1 MSDEGLQRLQQHH
14 EEKSKRIEKNILKYY
29 KVTLGRNESKLRK
42 KKKKK
47 NPILLSDVSA
57 SQRRL
62 CKTAAMEI
70 FRTTQ

>member
-42 KKKKK
+42 KKK